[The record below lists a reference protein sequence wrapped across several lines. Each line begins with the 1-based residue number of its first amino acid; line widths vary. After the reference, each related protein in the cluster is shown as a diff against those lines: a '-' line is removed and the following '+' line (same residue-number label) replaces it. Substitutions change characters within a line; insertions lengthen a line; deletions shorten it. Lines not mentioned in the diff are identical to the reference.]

1 MAAYAAVVSVM
12 NNIEQMMS
20 HPRLSIVFDKK
31 QIESIGEKAD
41 ALLDL
46 ITNTNMDGGSK
57 EAADLESQI
66 ASAAH
71 AAEDVI
77 ESHIVDQIHAGSSH
91 ECSLLEL
98 QQIIMDDIMRKGLRV
113 REEQAGQKPASIN
126 FMLRCWQRRNRPS
139 HGCSLLEL
147 QQIIEEMDGIMRKG
161 AELKEKWRVREEQ
174 AAHGDMDVVEE
185 KQPLTTTTGKASAV
199 GLEDDVIHIMD
210 KLTIHQSKQHIISIV
225 GMGGTGKTTLAL
237 NVYENPL
244 IKGHFD
250 IRAWATVSQQYSAHE
265 IFSKLLSSIGQ
276 SGSGN
281 DLGLKLHQTL
291 CGRRY
296 LIVLDDIWS
305 VEAWD
310 EVRRYFPDN
319 GNGSRIVLT
328 TRLSD
333 VASDCGSTSC
343 ITMKPLKKD
352 LSWVLFC
359 RNAFQQEHCPYPQ
372 LESVGNEIVRL
383 CRGLPLS
390 IVVIGGFLL
399 KWPRTVGFW
408 EDVAENIKSIPNSM
422 EKQEILDVLSLSYNH
437 LPPHLKPCFLYMGIF
452 REDSEIRASQII
464 KLWVAEGFIKP
475 KKAQMLEE
483 IAEGYLN
490 DLVDR
495 NLVLVGRYRY
505 NGKIRSCRLHDLIR
519 DLCLKVSEKDKFF
532 YAKRALDNM
541 SKERRFICH
550 DFIKSEDVDEMS
562 DALKSAQ
569 LLRSL
574 VCRGSKLPV
583 VFKLL
588 RVLTVISDCSTED
601 VMQNLNLRCLPSSI
615 SFIWNLQ
622 TLTTDARLVV
632 APIEIWSLSL
642 LRHVECKW
650 MGIYLPHPPPSA
662 NDCVVMGNLQTLT
675 KAVNLRLSEEVCKR
689 IPNTNKLHLIYEDE
703 LEGYDYFL
711 LDHLHNLG
719 SLHKLQSL
727 KLVVSTFPNS
737 CNADQLKFAFPVS
750 LKKLSLTNCSLDWN
764 DLTIIGSLPQL
775 EVLKLDDSVKGQKWS
790 PVDGEF
796 LRLRFLSI
804 MDCDLR
810 CWDAESSHFPVL
822 KKLSLEGLKHLEEI
836 PLDIGEI
843 PTLEIISVVG
853 CSESADISAMKIK
866 EEQESL
872 GNEDLQVQI
881 SSRKLIPM
889 ALAFARPYVLKE
901 SIRRSVRI
909 AKRFL
914 AETDYL

>member
-1 MAAYAAVVSVM
+1 MAAYAALVSVM
-12 NNIEQMMS
+12 NIIEQMMS

-41 ALLDL
+41 GLLNL
-46 ITNTNMDGGSK
+46 ITNTNIDGGSK
-57 EAADLESQI
+57 EASDLESQI

-77 ESHIVDQIHAGSSH
+77 ESHIVDQIHA
-91 ECSLLEL
+91 E
-98 QQIIMDDIMRKGLRV
+98 KK
-113 REEQAGQKPASIN
+113 QARTN
-126 FMLRCWQRRNRPS
+126 FMLRLWQRRNRPS
-139 HGCSLLEL
+139 HKCSLSDL
-147 QQIIEEMDGIMRKG
+147 QQIIEEMDGIKRKG
-161 AELKEKWRVREEQ
+161 AELKEKWRAREEQ
-174 AAHGDMDVVEE
+174 ATHGDMDVVEE
-185 KQPLTTTTGKASAV
+185 KQPLTTTTGKASPV

-210 KLTIHQSKQHIISIV
+210 KLTIHQPEQHIISIV
-225 GMGGTGKTTLAL
+225 GMGGMGKTTLAL
-237 NVYENPL
+237 NVYENSL
-244 IKGHFD
+244 IQRHFD
-250 IRAWATVSQQYSAHE
+250 IRAWATVSQQYSAQE

-281 DLGLKLHQTL
+281 DLEVELHQTL
-291 CGRRY
+291 WGRRY

-310 EVRRYFPDN
+310 EVKRYFPDN

-333 VASDCGSTSC
+333 VASDCSSSSC
-343 ITMKPLKKD
+343 FTMKPLKKD
-352 LSWVLFC
+352 QSWVLFC

-399 KWPRTVGFW
+399 KSPRTVGFW
-408 EDVAENIKSIPNSM
+408 EDVAKNIKSIPNSM

-452 REDSEIRASQII
+452 EEDSEIRASRII

-475 KKAQMLEE
+475 KRAQMLEE

-495 NLVLVGRYRY
+495 NLVLVGRHRY

-532 YAKRALDNM
+532 YAKRALHNM
-541 SKERRFICH
+541 TEERRFICH
-550 DFIKSEDVDEMS
+550 DFIESEDVHEMS
-562 DALKSAQ
+562 DALMSAQ

-574 VCRGSKLPV
+574 VSSRWSKLPV

-588 RVLTVISDCSTED
+588 RVLTMASDCSAED
-601 VMQNLNLRCLPSSI
+601 IIQNLNLRYLTFQPFAFGTLVRLPSSI

-622 TLTTDARLVV
+622 TLTIEARLVV
-632 APIEIWSLSL
+632 APIEIWCLSQ
-642 LRHVECKW
+642 LRHVECKR
-650 MGIYLPHPPPSA
+650 IYLPHPPPSP
-662 NDCVVMGNLQTLT
+662 NDCVVMGNLQTLI

-689 IPNTNKLHLIYEDE
+689 IPNTNKLHLIYNDK
-703 LEGYDYFL
+703 LEGYEKCLF
-711 LDHLHNLG
+711 DHLHNLG

-727 KLVVSTFPNS
+727 KLVVSTFPKRSS
-737 CNADQLKFAFPVS
+737 CNADRLKCAFPVS
-750 LKKLSLTNCSLDWN
+750 LKKMSLKNCSLVWN
-764 DLTIIGSLPQL
+764 DLTIIGSLPHL
-775 EVLKLDDSVKGQKWS
+775 EALKLDNSVKGQKWS
-790 PVDGEF
+790 PVNGEF

-804 MDCDLR
+804 IDCDLR
-810 CWDAESSHFPVL
+810 CWDADSSHFPVL
-822 KKLSLEGLKHLEEI
+822 EKLRLEGLKHLEEI
-836 PLDIGEI
+836 PLDTGEI
-843 PTLEIISVVG
+843 PTLEVISVDG
-853 CSESADISAMKIK
+853 CSESAQISAMKIK

-872 GNEDLQVQI
+872 GNEGLQVEISSSLGNEGLQVEI
-881 SSRKLIPM
+881 SSRKKDYANQLRRWRQA
-889 ALAFARPYVLKE
+889 ALFLNNLKRL
-901 SIRRSVRI
+901 SRS
-909 AKRFL
+909 
-914 AETDYL
+914 TDYLYD

>member
-1 MAAYAAVVSVM
+1 MAAYAALVSVM
-12 NNIEQMMS
+12 NIIEQMMS
-20 HPRLSIVFDKK
+20 HTRLSTVFDKK
-31 QIESIGEKAD
+31 QIESLGEKVD

-46 ITNTNMDGGSK
+46 ITNPTIDGGSK
-57 EAADLESQI
+57 EASDLEKQI

-77 ESHIVDQIHAGSSH
+77 ESHIVDQLHP
-91 ECSLLEL
+91 E
-98 QQIIMDDIMRKGLRV
+98 KK
-113 REEQAGQKPASIN
+113 QAPIN
-126 FMLRCWQRRNRPS
+126 FILRLWHRRNRPS
-139 HGCSLLEL
+139 HRCSLLEL
-147 QQIIEEMDGIMRKG
+147 QQIIEVMDGIMRKG
-161 AELKEKWRVREEQ
+161 AELMEKWRAREEQ

-185 KQPLTTTTGKASAV
+185 KQPLTTTTGKASPV

-210 KLTIHQSKQHIISIV
+210 KLTIHQPKQQIISIV
-225 GMGGTGKTTLAL
+225 GMGGMGKTTLAL
-237 NVYENPL
+237 NVYENSF
-244 IKGHFD
+244 IKEHFD
-250 IRAWATVSQQYSAHE
+250 IRAWATVSQQYSAKE
-265 IFSKLLSSIGQ
+265 IFSKLLSGIGQ

-310 EVRRYFPDN
+310 EVRLYFPDN

-333 VASDCGSTSC
+333 VASDCGSSSC

-359 RNAFQQEHCPYPQ
+359 RNAFQQDHCPYPQ
-372 LESVGNEIVRL
+372 LEIVGNEIVRL

-399 KWPRTVGFW
+399 KSPRTVGFW

-452 REDSEIRASQII
+452 REDREIRASRII

-475 KKAQMLEE
+475 KRAQMLEE

-519 DLCLKVSEKDKFF
+519 DLCLKVSEKGRFF

-541 SKERRFICH
+541 TKERRFICH
-550 DFIKSEDVDEMS
+550 DFIKSDDVPEMS

-574 VCRGSKLPV
+574 VCRGFKLPV

-588 RVLTVISDCSTED
+588 RVLTVVSDCSAED
-601 VMQNLNLRCLPSSI
+601 VMQNLNLRCLTFRPSYSSLVWLPSSI

-622 TLTTDARLVV
+622 TLTINAKLVV
-632 APIEIWSLSL
+632 APIEIWSLSQ
-642 LRHVECKW
+642 LRHVECTR
-650 MGIYLPHPPPSA
+650 INLPHPPPSP
-662 NDCVVMGNLQTLT
+662 NDCVVMGNLQTLIKT
-675 KAVNLRLSEEVCKR
+675 VNLRLSEEVCKR
-689 IPNTNKLHLIYEDE
+689 IPNTNKLHLIYDKE

-711 LDHLHNLG
+711 FDHLHNLG

-737 CNADQLKFAFPVS
+737 CNADQLKCAFPVS
-750 LKKLSLTNCSLDWN
+750 LKKLSLKNCSLVWN

-775 EVLKLDDSVKGQKWS
+775 EALELVDSVKGQKWS
-790 PVDGEF
+790 PVNGEF

-804 MDCDLR
+804 ISCNLR
-810 CWDAESSHFPVL
+810 CWDADSSHFPVL
-822 KKLSLEGLKHLEEI
+822 EKLRLEGLKHLEAI

-843 PTLEIISVVG
+843 PTLEVISVVV
-853 CSESADISAMKIK
+853 CSESAEISAMKIK
-866 EEQESL
+866 EEEESV
-872 GNEDLQVQI
+872 GNEGLQFQI
-881 SSRKLIPM
+881 SSRKHIPKTRT
-889 ALAFARPYVLKE
+889 A
-901 SIRRSVRI
+901 
-909 AKRFL
+909 AKRDYEEQQITSTEKFWRWTE
-914 AETDYL
+914 AVKTVNFKMPSGPTDYL

>member
-1 MAAYAAVVSVM
+1 MAAYAALVSLM

-20 HPRLSIVFDKK
+20 HPRLSTVFEKK
-31 QIESIGEKAD
+31 QIESLGGKAD
-41 ALLDL
+41 GLLDL
-46 ITNTNMDGGSK
+46 VTNSNIDGGSK
-57 EAADLESQI
+57 EASDLESQI

-77 ESHIVDQIHAGSSH
+77 ESHIVDQIAAGSS
-91 ECSLLEL
+91 
-98 QQIIMDDIMRKGLRV
+98 
-113 REEQAGQKPASIN
+113 QA
-126 FMLRCWQRRNRPS
+126 S
-139 HGCSLLEL
+139 HGCSLLDL
-147 QQIIEEMDGIMRKG
+147 QQITEEMDGIMRKG
-161 AELKEKWRVREEQ
+161 AELKEKWRAREEQ

-185 KQPLTTTTGKASAV
+185 KQPLTTTTTGKASPV

-210 KLTIHQSKQHIISIV
+210 KLTIHQPKQQIISIV
-225 GMGGTGKTTLAL
+225 GMGGMGKTTLAL
-237 NVYENPL
+237 NVYENSF
-244 IKGHFD
+244 IKEHFD
-250 IRAWATVSQQYSAHE
+250 IRAWATVSQQYSDKE
-265 IFSKLLSSIGQ
+265 IFSKLLSSIAQ
-276 SGSGN
+276 SGSEN
-281 DLGLKLHQTL
+281 DLGLKLHQSL

-333 VASDCGSTSC
+333 VASGCGSTSC
-343 ITMKPLKKD
+343 FTMKPLDEDK
-352 LSWVLFC
+352 SWVLFC
-359 RNAFQQEHCPYPQ
+359 RSAFQQEHCPYPQ
-372 LESVGNEIVRL
+372 LENVGNEIVRL

-399 KWPRTVGFW
+399 KSSRTVGFW
-408 EDVAENIKSIPNSM
+408 KEFAENIKSIPNSM

-452 REDSEIRASQII
+452 EEDREIRASRII

-475 KKAQMLEE
+475 KRAQMLEE

-519 DLCLKVSEKDKFF
+519 DLCLKVSEKDNFF
-532 YAKRALDNM
+532 YHYVKRSLDNM
-541 SKERRFICH
+541 TKERRFICQ
-550 DFIKSEDVDEMS
+550 DFIESEDVPEMS

-574 VCRGSKLPV
+574 VCIGFMLPV

-601 VMQNLNLRCLPSSI
+601 VMQNLNLRCLTFQPLDSDTWVWLPPSI
-615 SFIWNLQ
+615 SLIWNLQ
-622 TLTTDARLVV
+622 TLTIHVEHNSLVV
-632 APIEIWSLSL
+632 APIEIWSLSQ
-642 LRHVECKW
+642 LRHVECSR
-650 MGIYLPHPPPSA
+650 IYLPHPP

-689 IPNTNKLHLIYEDE
+689 IPNTSKLHLIYDKK
-703 LEGYDYFL
+703 LKGYDDCLF
-711 LDHLHNLG
+711 DHLHNLG

-727 KLVVSTFPNS
+727 KLVSTSENSS
-737 CNADQLKFAFPVS
+737 CNADRLKCAFPVS
-750 LKKLSLTNCSLDWN
+750 LKKLSLKNCSLVWN

-775 EVLKLDDSVKGQKWS
+775 EALKLDDSVKGQKWS
-790 PVDGEF
+790 PVNGEF
-796 LRLRFLSI
+796 LGLRFLSI
-804 MDCDLR
+804 IDCDLR
-810 CWDAESSHFPVL
+810 CWDADSSHFPVL
-822 KKLSLEGLKHLEEI
+822 EKLRLEGLMHLEEI

-843 PTLEIISVVG
+843 PTLEVISVVV
-853 CSESADISAMKIK
+853 CSESAEISAMKIK
-866 EEQESL
+866 EEEESL
-872 GNEDLQVQI
+872 GNEGLQVQI
-881 SSRKLIPM
+881 LDIDEILDAHAQEIPIFIVRLHQEF
-889 ALAFARPYVLKE
+889 LAFRW
-901 SIRRSVRI
+901 SS
-909 AKRFL
+909 
-914 AETDYL
+914 DYLYD